1 MCYHVVS
8 SVLSEYEKNSPS
20 GGLGPAP
27 SIQCRKIT
35 LGGYTHTMVQASLTV
50 QTAADGRSYH
60 LAHHTR
66 RWIRPITRP
75 PARGPRGSVPASHA
89 LTNLTRYSA
98 VTHTVV
104 QGRDTHA
111 TDCCRW
117 AFSRSIVHMS
127 SGNRPSLLACAP
139 GMMPQGASKRTRG
152 LLFLLVCSWIGRSL
166 HFGPTARVRWY
177 RQPLLSVGIAH

>member
-1 MCYHVVS
+1 MY
-8 SVLSEYEKNSPS
+8 KNSS
-20 GGLGPAP
+20 RRLCTYDGPGEP
-27 SIQCRKIT
+27 NGTDRCRWAFLPLST
-35 LGGYTHTMVQASLTV
+35 PHETV
-50 QTAADGRSYH
+50 DPAHKLIKAARTPYK
-60 LAHHTR
+60 
-66 RWIRPITRP
+66 
-75 PARGPRGSVPASHA
+75 
-89 LTNLTRYSA
+89 TNLTRYSA

-177 RQPLLSVGIAH
+177 RQPLLSVGIAHWVI

>member
-66 RWIRPITRP
+66 RLD
-75 PARGPRGSVPASHA
+75 PAHKLIKAARTPYK
-89 LTNLTRYSA
+89 TNLT
-98 VTHTVV
+98 VTRLLGGYTYGGTGARH
-104 QGRDTHA
+104 HA

-139 GMMPQGASKRTRG
+139 GMMPQGASSVRVAAVFAAG
-152 LLFLLVCSWIGRSL
+152 GRSL

-177 RQPLLSVGIAH
+177 RQPLLSVGIAHWVI